1 MSDILLYLPPGWV
14 RGDLVNLGEIEY
26 EKEVQIYI
34 DQMPI
39 DPVVPGIFRFIAI
52 LEPFDSLKNS
62 MINYFNNHRDCYNY
76 ILTYHHD
83 ILDTFS
89 NSFISVTPDSWV
101 TDYIEKDKEFSVS
114 SVFGNKHLSEY
125 LTGLE
130 GYNVRWELFTRRD
143 ELKIDKRFYLSGSSP
158 IPDINYED
166 HLVLGDLKT
175 PMFDSQFHIAI
186 ENTNRIKNA
195 FSEKLIDCFYTRTI
209 PIYYGPSNI
218 GDFFNIDG
226 IFLVNSVDDIIDTC
240 NRINENTYD
249 SLKDV
254 IEENYN
260 RSLNYKNMEET
271 MVLNVKKVLGVK

>member
-1 MSDILLYLPPGWV
+1 M
-14 RGDLVNLGEIEY
+14 
-26 EKEVQIYI
+26 
-34 DQMPI
+34 
-39 DPVVPGIFRFIAI
+39 GI
-52 LEPFDSLKNS
+52 
-62 MINYFNNHRDCYNY
+62 
-76 ILTYHHD
+76 
-83 ILDTFS
+83 
-89 NSFISVTPDSWV
+89 
-101 TDYIEKDKEFSVS
+101 
-114 SVFGNKHLSEY
+114 EY

-254 IEENYN
+254 IE
-260 RSLNYKNMEET
+260 
-271 MVLNVKKVLGVK
+271 